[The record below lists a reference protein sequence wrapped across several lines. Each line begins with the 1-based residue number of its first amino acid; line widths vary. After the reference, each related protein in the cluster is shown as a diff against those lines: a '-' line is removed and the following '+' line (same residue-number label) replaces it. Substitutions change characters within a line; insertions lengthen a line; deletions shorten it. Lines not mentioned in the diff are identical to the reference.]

1 MNHHPNSDSI
11 LAHVAAVVRG
21 LAGDQEVASHVGECT
36 RCAEQVTEIQS
47 VISALRVARLEEAP
61 DAWMMTALERIEELE
76 AAHRSPTLAERVRGG
91 VAAARD
97 GIKRIVEEVEAALV
111 LDSHAGALL
120 PGIRGNATMAPRQLL
135 FGSPFGQILLQ
146 IDTHGKKHDIRG
158 QFLPIQG
165 EIGPEARAMVTH
177 GNETIEVSIS
187 STGEFFFAELT
198 SGRVRLRVEAAGYAV
213 TLAPMN
219 LPPGA
224 EI

>member
-1 MNHHPNSDSI
+1 MNRHPNSDSI
-11 LAHVAAVVRG
+11 LTHVAAVVRG
-21 LAGDQEVASHVGECT
+21 LAGDQEVASHVGQ
-36 RCAEQVTEIQS
+36 CAQCASQVTEIQYF
-47 VISALRVARLEEAP
+47 ISTLRVAPLEDAP
-61 DAWMMTALERIEELE
+61 DAWMMTALERLEELE
-76 AAHRSPTLAERVRGG
+76 ASHRTPTLAERVRGG

-97 GIKRIVEEVEAALV
+97 EIRRIVEEVEAALV

-146 IDTHGKKHDIRG
+146 VDTRGKRHDVRG

-165 EIGPEARAMVTH
+165 EISSDARAIMTH
-177 GNETIEVSIS
+177 GNETIEVPIS
-187 STGEFFFAELT
+187 TTGEFFFADLP